1 MSKLQDCAELVK
13 DIMMYSDDKEIK
25 KNETKV
31 SSVLEAME
39 IFLDDEDM
47 MDILKKRVQ
56 PKLSK
61 KKRAVWD
68 DYINGMLRHYKYILE
83 DS

>member
-1 MSKLQDCAELVK
+1 MSKLQDCAELIT
-13 DIMMYSDDKEIK
+13 DIMKYSDDKESSI
-25 KNETKV
+25 NQTKV
-31 SSVLEAME
+31 TSVLEAME
-39 IFLDDEDM
+39 IFLDEEDM

-68 DYINGMLRHYKYILE
+68 DYINGILRHYKYILE
-83 DS
+83 DL